1 MRKILVTGAGGMV
14 GSYVSEVF
22 SDYELILSDIVKGH
36 PRVDVCQ
43 PAAVMD
49 AVASAKPDVVLHL
62 AAATDVDRCEQEPAI
77 AFQTNAIGTQNV
89 ALACQATG
97 AVLVYISTAGVF
109 WGDKLDP
116 YVEFDTPNPANIYG
130 QSKLAGEQIVTSL
143 LQRFYIVRAGWM
155 AGGGERDKKFVGK
168 ITKLILDG
176 VNPLRVVNDKWGS
189 PTYAKDLL
197 TGIRRLLETGYYG
210 LYHMANHGCCS
221 RYDVALMIREV
232 LERPEID
239 VAPVSSA
246 FFPLPAPR
254 ARSEAMRNFK
264 LELLGLDA
272 MRTWQEALR
281 EYLQTELMPI
291 LSASQAV

>member
-1 MRKILVTGAGGMV
+1 
-14 GSYVSEVF
+14 
-22 SDYELILSDIVKGH
+22 
-36 PRVDVCQ
+36 
-43 PAAVMD
+43 
-49 AVASAKPDVVLHL
+49 
-62 AAATDVDRCEQEPAI
+62 
-77 AFQTNAIGTQNV
+77 
-89 ALACQATG
+89 
-97 AVLVYISTAGVF
+97 
-109 WGDKLDP
+109 
-116 YVEFDTPNPANIYG
+116 
-130 QSKLAGEQIVTSL
+130 
-143 LQRFYIVRAGWM
+143 
-155 AGGGERDKKFVGK
+155 
-168 ITKLILDG
+168 
-176 VNPLRVVNDKWGS
+176 
-189 PTYAKDLL
+189 
-197 TGIRRLLETGYYG
+197 
-210 LYHMANHGCCS
+210 MANHGCCS